1 MSVYACSDL
10 HDQSNLWQQIQKYCK
25 SDDKIYFLGDAIDRG
40 CDYLQTMFSLLKD
53 ERVVYIKGNHEQLM
67 ETAIKEGI
75 MDNSITENS
84 IVWIRNGGYYS
95 LEGLHTLNKEEFNF
109 LLNRLQQM
117 PYKTIYKNKNGIN
130 IHLSH
135 AGETLGTILSNEH
148 YIWDREHIRD
158 NWNTIKYSNDIVV
171 HGHTPVQLLS
181 DYNKNISEKYYYN
194 PKILK
199 YADQHKI
206 DIDLGSFF
214 SNMTALLNLD
224 TLEPVYF
231 YNKGGK
237 K

>member
-10 HDQSNLWQQIQKYCK
+10 HDQYNLWMQIQKHCK
-25 SDDKIYFLGDAIDRG
+25 PDDKIYFLGDAIDRG
-40 CDYLQTMFSLLKD
+40 QDYLQTMLSLLKD
-53 ERVVYIKGNHEQLM
+53 ERVIYIKGNHEEMM

-75 MDNSITENS
+75 MNNSITNNS
-84 IVWIRNGGYYS
+84 IIWIQNGGYYS
-95 LEGLHTLNKEEFNF
+95 LEGLHELSKEKFNF
-109 LLNRLQQM
+109 LCEKVKQM
-117 PYKTIYKNKNGIN
+117 PYKAIYKNKDGIN

-135 AGETLGTILSNEH
+135 AGETLGKIVSNEQ
-148 YIWDREHIRD
+148 YIWDREHIKD
-158 NWNTIKYSNDIVV
+158 NWNIIKYKNDIVV

-206 DIDLGSFF
+206 DIDLGSFS
-214 SNMTALLNLD
+214 SNRIALLNLD
-224 TLEPVYF
+224 TLEPIYF

-237 K
+237 